1 MAKTKDK
8 KAAVENVYLDAV
20 MGNILDHYE
29 NTSYNLKLYMIGE
42 EEWLRGQYAAEPGR
56 TVVLAQTGVT
66 GVQIDNLNIEIVGS
80 PKTGNALAVNT
91 SVPIVPARCRRFTR
105 SDTSR

>member
-8 KAAVENVYLDAV
+8 KEAIENVYLDAV

-56 TVVLAQTGVT
+56 TVVIAQTGVT
-66 GVQIDNLNIEIVGS
+66 GVQIDNLILKLLDRLKQVMQWQLRLRSNCS
-80 PKTGNALAVNT
+80 
-91 SVPIVPARCRRFTR
+91 SQVPQIY
-105 SDTSR
+105 